1 MDGAYIDI
9 HSHVLPGIDDG
20 SKSLEESVELC
31 RIAAEDGV
39 KVLVCT
45 PHVDF
50 RYTNRRTSIEGPFGL
65 VKEAVRQA
73 GLDLDLIKGAEV
85 HMAPDILARLKEG
98 DLLTYDD
105 NGRYLLLEFPFQQVI
120 MGAEEMVYRLRLA
133 GVTPVIAHPER
144 IGWFMDDP
152 DRLFKLARLGALGQ
166 VTGGSLMGQFGEKS
180 QRAGFTML
188 ERNLVH
194 VVASDAH
201 DTSYR
206 KPVLAEVARQVARR
220 FDEAKVRAL
229 FVDHPRAIVA
239 GVEIEPP
246 EPIEAPKRFRGFL
259 SGLFSRSRA

>member
-1 MDGAYIDI
+1 MFGDYIDI

-20 SKSLEESVELC
+20 SRSLEESIELC
-31 RIAAEDGV
+31 RISAQDGV

-50 RYTNRRTSIEGPFGL
+50 RYTNRRGTIEGPFGL
-65 VKEAVRQA
+65 VRDAVRQA
-73 GLDLDLIKGAEV
+73 GIDLDLIRGAEV
-85 HMAPDILARLKEG
+85 HLAPDILVRLREK

-105 NGRYLLLEFPFQQVI
+105 KGRYLLLEFPFQQVI
-120 MGAEEMVYRLRLA
+120 MGAEDMVYRLRLA

-152 DRLFKLARLGALGQ
+152 DRLCKLVRLGALGQ

-180 QRAGFTML
+180 QRVGLTMV

-206 KPVLAEVARQVARR
+206 RPVLAEVARQVARQ
-220 FDEAKVRAL
+220 FGGARARTM
-229 FVDHPRAIVA
+229 FVDHPGAIVA
-239 GVEIEPP
+239 GVEIERP
-246 EPIEAPKRFRGFL
+246 EPIEAPRRFRGFL
-259 SGLFSRSRA
+259 SSLFSRSRA